1 VHPPPTR
8 SSLTTAETET
18 YADAAALAKLIVD
31 EPESAALAA
40 CVDGQRLVLVSSMI
54 VRVEVTRAVRVSAE
68 PARAGELQQLF
79 DRVTF
84 VPPDER
90 LLVLAATLGDKRL
103 RSLDAIHLASAVSYG
118 THQMLV
124 YDQRLAEAA
133 EAAGI
138 RALSP
143 GR

>member
-1 VHPPPTR
+1 
-8 SSLTTAETET
+8 
-18 YADAAALAKLIVD
+18 LIVD

-103 RSLDAIHLASAVSYG
+103 RSLDAIHLARAVSYG